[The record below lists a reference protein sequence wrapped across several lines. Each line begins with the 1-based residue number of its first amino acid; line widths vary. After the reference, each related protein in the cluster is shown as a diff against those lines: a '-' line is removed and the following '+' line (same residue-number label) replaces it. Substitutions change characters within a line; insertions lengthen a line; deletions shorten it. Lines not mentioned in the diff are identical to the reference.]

1 MSRRKATLPSTY
13 FAALYQADPDPWRF
27 ATSDYE
33 REKYAATL
41 AALPLQGYRSGFEVG
56 CSIGVLTG
64 QLARRCDRL
73 LAVDSVA
80 AVLSQAQARCAGF
93 PGLRFE
99 VMEVPKELPD
109 GPFDLLVL
117 SEVVYYWSVADL
129 ERMAAFAVRAV
140 EPGGDIV
147 LVHWTGETDYPLTG
161 DEAAQLFID
170 ATMPFTRIVR
180 QNRAEF
186 YRIDV
191 LQRVGQQILPA

>member
-1 MSRRKATLPSTY
+1 ML
-13 FAALYQADPDPWRF
+13 
-27 ATSDYE
+27 TS
-33 REKYAATL
+33 
-41 AALPLQGYRSGFEVG
+41 
-56 CSIGVLTG
+56 

-80 AVLSQAQARCAGF
+80 AALSQARTRCRGY

-99 VMEVPKELPD
+99 LMEVPKQLPD

-117 SEVVYYWSVADL
+117 SEVVYYWSVVDL
-129 ERMAAFAVRAV
+129 ERMAAFAMQAV
-140 EPGGDIV
+140 EAGGDIV

-170 ATMPFTRIVR
+170 ATASCTRIVH
-180 QNRAEF
+180 QHRAEL

-191 LQRVGQQILPA
+191 LQRVGQQVPPA